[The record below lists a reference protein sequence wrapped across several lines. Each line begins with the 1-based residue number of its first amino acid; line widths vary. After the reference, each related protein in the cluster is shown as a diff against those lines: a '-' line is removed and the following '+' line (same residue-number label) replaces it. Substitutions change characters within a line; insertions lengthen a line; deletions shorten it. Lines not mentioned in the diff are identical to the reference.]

1 MVESVWQEVVKDM
14 YKREEQGFKSYNK
27 YVTLNDGRDSLLDL
41 YEELLDACVYIKKLM
56 MEKNNGNGTNGP

>member
-14 YKREEQGFKSYNK
+14 HTREKQGFASYNK
-27 YVTLNDGRDSLLDL
+27 YVTLHDGRDSLLDL

-56 MEKNNGNGTNGP
+56 MERDNGNGTNGP

>member
-14 YKREEQGFKSYNK
+14 HKREKQGFKSYNK
-27 YVTLNDGRDSLLDL
+27 YLTLNDGRDSLLDL

-56 MEKNNGNGTNGP
+56 MEKDNGNSANGP